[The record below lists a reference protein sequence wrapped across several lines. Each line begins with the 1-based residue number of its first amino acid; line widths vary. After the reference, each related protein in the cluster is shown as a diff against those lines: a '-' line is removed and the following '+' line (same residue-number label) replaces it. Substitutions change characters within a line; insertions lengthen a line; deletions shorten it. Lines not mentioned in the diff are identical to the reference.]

1 MSELDATSLVIG
13 HAPQYFFDDG
23 IIESVEN
30 IKRTVHKPVKFE
42 GNPLITRDR
51 PWEHF
56 VYFGSADHAIWR
68 DDSSGQ
74 FRCLY
79 GNWKFDRAK
88 HAAEGGNIMA
98 WEFSQY
104 SRLYAHSDDGIR
116 WEKPP
121 VGLNTV
127 EGQVTNRVLGD
138 CEYGS
143 VWNMTVLD
151 DPFESDPDRR
161 YKSLYSFIPANS
173 PPTAPHLQEMRAAY
187 SPDGIYWTPFAKL
200 PIFGSVGNSLSD
212 VANLSFDPVSR
223 TYLLNTRHP
232 WQGRPPRTAPLDV
245 RLGSGGPGFD
255 GQIGPSIKRGRRRIF
270 QCESRDFLHWGEL
283 RCVLAPDPAVDN
295 IDDSFYGMPQVR
307 LGGQWVGFLDVFH
320 MVDNFNDVQLA
331 HSRDGRSWNRVAPGR
346 AWLTSGPPGAWDQV
360 QTYHIQAL
368 DVGDETWLYYG
379 GSICHHDWWY
389 VGQFEDLDVPEAWD
403 DDLVRYGLGLAK
415 LRREGYVSLDANEV
429 REGVIV
435 TQPFVSPGDRLAI
448 NARCGPKG
456 YLKAEVT
463 DVTGKAFAGRTWA
476 DCDVFTADAVRHE
489 ITWHRDA
496 VLPSEINPDA
506 GDRRPALQYR
516 KLRFLLRDAEIYS
529 FEVSSGPDR

>member
-121 VGLNTV
+121 VGLNSV

-223 TYLLNTRHP
+223 TYLLNTRSTRVTH
-232 WQGRPPRTAPLDV
+232 G
-245 RLGSGGPGFD
+245 
-255 GQIGPSIKRGRRRIF
+255 
-270 QCESRDFLHWGEL
+270 
-283 RCVLAPDPAVDN
+283 
-295 IDDSFYGMPQVR
+295 
-307 LGGQWVGFLDVFH
+307 
-320 MVDNFNDVQLA
+320 
-331 HSRDGRSWNRVAPGR
+331 RDGHR
-346 AWLTSGPPGAWDQV
+346 GP
-360 QTYHIQAL
+360 
-368 DVGDETWLYYG
+368 
-379 GSICHHDWWY
+379 
-389 VGQFEDLDVPEAWD
+389 
-403 DDLVRYGLGLAK
+403 
-415 LRREGYVSLDANEV
+415 
-429 REGVIV
+429 
-435 TQPFVSPGDRLAI
+435 
-448 NARCGPKG
+448 
-456 YLKAEVT
+456 
-463 DVTGKAFAGRTWA
+463 
-476 DCDVFTADAVRHE
+476 
-489 ITWHRDA
+489 
-496 VLPSEINPDA
+496 
-506 GDRRPALQYR
+506 RP
-516 KLRFLLRDAEIYS
+516 
-529 FEVSSGPDR
+529 